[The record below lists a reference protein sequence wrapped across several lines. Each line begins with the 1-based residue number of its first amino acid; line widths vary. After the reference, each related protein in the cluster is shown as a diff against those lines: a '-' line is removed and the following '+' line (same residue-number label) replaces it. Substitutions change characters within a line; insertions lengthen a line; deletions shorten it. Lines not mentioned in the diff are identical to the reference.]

1 MGFCIYKFSVKY
13 ITRGKLALVVGLTTS
28 ERFGRGLIPLSNI
41 KFEIF

>member
-13 ITRGKLALVVGLTTS
+13 ITRGKLAPVVGSATS
-28 ERFGRGLIPLSNI
+28 EHFGQGSIPLSSI